1 VGPAAWRARSAVRRW
16 DERRINAFTPTSKA
30 GHERPP
36 MLEHEYQIRLGATI
50 RVLRDTLPQFME
62 QGLVDRTDIPTS
74 GSLSRLVGPRAL
86 MRHAEPEHI
95 YHPHI
100 HFRFRAGLSMSEG
113 GARPSTDVMPAP
125 QKQGWAPTFS
135 LQGRRTYL
143 LSAYMLRHALHA
155 WFVAPEVHLE
165 HLAFLRKPTPPE
177 QDTRAI
183 PRDELLTRIR
193 FRGVTRVG
201 HAEQDYTVV
210 CRYRFDR
217 RTAMICEHI
226 VDKMVPLPGF
236 RMWQSLS
243 TFRHA

>member
-1 VGPAAWRARSAVRRW
+1 MP
-16 DERRINAFTPTSKA
+16 TPKA

-62 QGLVDRTDIPTS
+62 QGLVDRTDTPAS
-74 GSLSRLVGPRAL
+74 GSLSNLLGPGAL
-86 MRHAEPEHI
+86 IRHAEPEHI

-100 HFRFRAGLSMSEG
+100 HFRFRAGMPDG
-113 GARPSTDVMPAP
+113 GARTSTDGAPAP
-125 QKQGWAPTFS
+125 GEQGWAPTFS
-135 LQGRRTYL
+135 LHGRRTYL
-143 LSAYMLRHALHA
+143 LSAFMLRHALHA
-155 WFVAPEVHLE
+155 CFVAPEVRLE
-165 HLAFLRKPTPPE
+165 HLAFLRKPTLPGQSTE
-177 QDTRAI
+177 AI

-193 FRGVTRVG
+193 FRGITRVG
-201 HAEQDYTVV
+201 QAEQNYTVV

-236 RMWQSLS
+236 RVWQSLS
-243 TFRHA
+243 NIRHA

>member
-1 VGPAAWRARSAVRRW
+1 
-16 DERRINAFTPTSKA
+16 
-30 GHERPP
+30 
-36 MLEHEYQIRLGATI
+36 MLEHEYQVRLGATI

-62 QGLVDRTDIPTS
+62 QGLIDRTDISTS
-74 GSLSRLVGPRAL
+74 GSLSRLLGPGAL
-86 MRHAEPEHI
+86 IRHAEPDHI

-100 HFRFRAGLSMSEG
+100 HFRFRAGLPLPTDTT
-113 GARPSTDVMPAP
+113 ARTGTDIVRAP
-125 QKQGWAPTFS
+125 GKQGWAPTFS
-135 LQGRRTYL
+135 LHGRRTYL

-155 WFVAPEVHLE
+155 CFVHPDVRLE
-165 HLAFLRKPTPPE
+165 HLAFMRKPTPNE
-177 QDTRAI
+177 QNT
-183 PRDELLTRIR
+183 RDELLARIR

-236 RMWQSLS
+236 RVWQSLS
-243 TFRHA
+243 QFRHA